1 MENEERRGD
10 LRARFRAAAFRRVGA
25 DLGQAPGL
33 IEDNEDLAAVLPGN
47 AYYDANARRYIVAW
61 RRYRCE
67 YIPQMTAT
75 RSVPDG
81 VAWGSYPTLASSVTS
96 DAAQTH
102 DVLVHSFTPSRFK
115 GIIFLA
121 SPEMFTN
128 DQGADHGQQMSALVS
143 CRKDRFGGKDPHFF
157 CTMPSQEI
165 APKASA
171 AKQIK
176 GESTPVTVRQWPMK
190 HAEAPRLMDRSVTE
204 VYE

>member
-1 MENEERRGD
+1 VENEGCLGISRPRS
-10 LRARFRAAAFRRVGA
+10 RAAAFRRVGA

-33 IEDNEDLAAVLPGN
+33 IEDNEDLAAMLPGN
-47 AYYDANARRYIVAW
+47 AYYDANARRYIAAW
-61 RRYRCE
+61 KRCRRE

-81 VAWGSYPTLASSVTS
+81 VARESAPTLASSVTG

-102 DVLVHSFTPSRFK
+102 DVLVHSFTSSRFK

-128 DQGADHGQQMSALVS
+128 DRGADHGQQLSTLAS
-143 CRKDRFGGKDPHFF
+143 CWKDRFGGKDPHFF
-157 CTMPSQEI
+157 FTMPSQEI
-165 APKASA
+165 TPKVSA
-171 AKQIK
+171 AKEIK
-176 GESTPVTVRQWPMK
+176 GESTPVTVRQWPLK
-190 HAEAPRLMDRSVTE
+190 HAEAPRLMDRAVTE